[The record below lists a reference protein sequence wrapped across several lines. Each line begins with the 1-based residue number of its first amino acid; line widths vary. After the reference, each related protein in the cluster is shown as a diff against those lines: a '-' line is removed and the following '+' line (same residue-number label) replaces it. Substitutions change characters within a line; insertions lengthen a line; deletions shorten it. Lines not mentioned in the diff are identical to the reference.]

1 MPIRNPRSRTI
12 SLRLSE
18 EEYVG
23 LKRVCVVT
31 GARSVSDLIR
41 DAMRALLNGVNRD
54 DVLGFRIDE
63 FCAQL
68 KNLDRKIDRL
78 AHGIL
83 GGKTDQ

>member
-1 MPIRNPRSRTI
+1 MPIRNPHSRTI

-78 AHGIL
+78 ARGVT